1 MLKKALEEKLA
12 NLFDNIQVAG
22 LDVELDFSK
31 QDNLIKVSLKTSN
44 PIEKGSKYQFF
55 RDFIR
60 LKLYVFDRDTYQI
73 AKNNFW
79 ANKRALERDNRVK
92 TRSFNSIYL
101 NLGSYNVK
109 ETSDTLDMSLG
120 IAFRQLKDVYF
131 GILVYVDYKALENY
145 EGGGVELQKDYEDF
159 GSKLV
164 LLQVYD
170 EFGFN
175 PVSLAHYVPD
185 LISPAIGEIYQGPY
199 VGLNATSKFR
209 LNALAQDKEG
219 FYADYSQSF
228 INGSDAVVGTQIYKG
243 LIPERPSDIFTFL
256 KTLDISLSESTT
268 LTDNTPIVEVLPKTK
283 GQYNVDIYDN
293 MALLTVNKD
302 YMRDTTSVDV
312 QEPIIKSLTIDGKSY
327 SNPLVVD
334 NGDNYTVIVPVVS
347 YKLKT
352 RVKLEYTLSSK
363 INSKPLIGSSLSLP
377 LVSGV
382 TEQNI
387 LRNIEFEVSTRLF
400 SIEQVGFSLNQ
411 VDIDNIYNAKVRPNS
426 FFTDVLKKKATQL
439 VLEKKERSTPLDFPK
454 SDQLVLGTL
463 LGGFEDI
470 VLETQVEPA
479 RTYQVQEISRLDIA
493 GTTIS
498 ETWVTSI
505 LGVIPEKLQRVLI
518 NDIEQFRFIGK

>member
-12 NLFDNIQVAG
+12 NLFDNIQITG
-22 LDVELDFSK
+22 LDVEVDSSK
-31 QDNLIKVSLKTSN
+31 QDNLIKVSLGTSN

-79 ANKRALERDNRVK
+79 ANKRALERDKRVK

-101 NLGSYNVK
+101 NLGSYNIK

-145 EGGGVELQKDYEDF
+145 GGGGVELQKDYEDF

-175 PVSLAHYVPD
+175 PVSLVHYVPD
-185 LISPAIGEIYQGPY
+185 LNTPATGEIYQGPY
-199 VGLNATSKFR
+199 QR
-209 LNALAQDKEG
+209 LNSRDKVLLKDNNSYED
-219 FYADYSQSF
+219 FTDLYIDLSE
-228 INGSDAVVGTQIYKG
+228 AVIGTDDYKG
-243 LIPERPSDIFTFL
+243 FNPDKKSDNFTFL
-256 KTLDISLSESTT
+256 KTLDLSLSGLAV

-334 NGDNYTVIVPVVS
+334 NGDNYTVIVPVGS

-400 SIEQVGFSLNQ
+400 SIEQVGFSLSQ

-439 VLEKKERSTPLDFPK
+439 VLGKNERSTPLDFPK
-454 SDQLVLGTL
+454 SDQLALGTL
-463 LGGFEDI
+463 IVGDFEDI

-479 RTYQVQEISRLDIA
+479 RTYQIQEISRLDIS

-505 LGVIPEKLQRVLI
+505 LGVIPGKLQRVLI
-518 NDIEQFRFIGK
+518 NDIEQFRFIGKVT